1 MGSTPS
7 LTEFNPKLVA
17 WQYDTLKYIRK
28 EYDYEKHG
36 VLELLLSGSLGS
48 AKTILMAH
56 LGVTH
61 CLMYPQARFLL
72 GRKALP
78 DLKQTLISKILEHM
92 DGDLTEGIDFEFN
105 KSESKFVFANGSEM
119 ISRTWHDKNFK
130 KFRSL
135 DISAAA
141 IEELTEN
148 DDNYKEFYIE
158 MIGRVGRLMHVPEN
172 FCICATNPDDP
183 AHWVHDY
190 FMIDG
195 KALDNRQVHYSKT
208 SDNIFL
214 PKWYIPSL
222 RQKYDEKM
230 CKRLID
236 GLWVSIASD
245 FIYYEYESN
254 DHFILKDTQV
264 NQGYP
269 IAITFDFNIGEGK
282 PMSALLGQHINDIF
296 YCIDEF
302 IVEGARTRDIMDE
315 IAGRGY
321 FDLEANPMIN
331 IYGDASGKHRDTRS
345 QKSDYDIIE
354 KYLANYVRK
363 DDLPLNYELDI
374 PLANPPVRTRH
385 NLVNGKLRNAEKKI
399 SLFIDKRC
407 RIVDE
412 GMRKTKL
419 KQGGKYIEDDSRA
432 YQHVTTALGYWVH
445 RVIKAVKTAPI
456 IQGYA

>member
-1 MGSTPS
+1 
-7 LTEFNPKLVA
+7 
-17 WQYDTLKYIRK
+17 
-28 EYDYEKHG
+28 
-36 VLELLLSGSLGS
+36 
-48 AKTILMAH
+48 
-56 LGVTH
+56 
-61 CLMYPQARFLL
+61 LL

-92 DGDLTEGIDFEFN
+92 DGDLVEGTDYEFN

-190 FMIDG
+190 FMVDG
-195 KALDNRQVHYSKT
+195 KDLDNRQVHYSKT
-208 SDNIFL
+208 SDNPFL
-214 PKWYIPSL
+214 PTWYIPSL
-222 RQKYDEKM
+222 RQKYDAKM
-230 CKRLID
+230 CQRLID
-236 GLWVSIASD
+236 GLWVSISSD
-245 FIYYEYESN
+245 FIYYEYDS
-254 DHFILKDTQV
+254 DIHFKLKDTKV
-264 NQGYP
+264 NQGYD

-282 PMSALLGQHINDIF
+282 PMSALLGQHINGVF
-296 YCIDEF
+296 YIIDEF
-302 IVEGARTRDIMDE
+302 IVEGARTRDILDE

-321 FDLEANPMIN
+321 FDLEANPNII

-345 QKSDYDIIE
+345 QKSDYDIID
-354 KYLANYVRK
+354 KYISNYERK
-363 DDLPLNYELDI
+363 DKLPVNVELDV
-374 PLANPPVRTRH
+374 PLANPPVRDRH
-385 NLVNGKLRNAEKKI
+385 NIVNGKLRNAEKNV

-407 RIVDE
+407 YNLDE

-419 KQGGKYIEDDSRA
+419 KQGGKYIEDDSKS
-432 YQHVTTALGYWVH
+432 YQHCTTALGYWIH
-445 RVIKAVKTAPI
+445 RVEKDTKEAPTV
-456 IQGYA
+456 QRYA